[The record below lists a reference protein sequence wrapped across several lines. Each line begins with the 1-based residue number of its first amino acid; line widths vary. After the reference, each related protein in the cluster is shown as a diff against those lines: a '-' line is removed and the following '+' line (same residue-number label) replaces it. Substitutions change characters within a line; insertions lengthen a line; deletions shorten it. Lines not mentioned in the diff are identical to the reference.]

1 MPPTIAIVGRTNVGK
16 STLFNRLTRGRR
28 AITHDLPGVTRD
40 RVAADARR
48 PGGGRVVIVDTGGF
62 EPDPEAPI
70 PAMIRRQALVA
81 VEAADAVVL
90 VVDGSEGLVP
100 GDQELAEQVR
110 RLDRPTVVAVNKTDR
125 RDAELGASEFA
136 ALGLPMVSVSA
147 EHGRGIEALWEV
159 LDPLL
164 PPEEEEEDEP
174 ETAPEL
180 AVAIVG
186 RPNAG
191 KSSILNWLFGEERV
205 LVSEVPGTT
214 RDAVDT
220 LLEFRGRTIRLI
232 DTAGIRRRGKT
243 ERGPEVLSVV
253 MARKAIERAHV
264 CVLVI
269 DALEGITAQDAHVAG
284 YVVDAGRA
292 VVAVVNKADLI
303 ANDSRATRREIAE
316 KVTDQ
321 LRFIK
326 GTPVVFTSA
335 VTGEGL
341 NGLLPEVLTVG
352 DAMALRMGTGELNRV
367 LRAAWDRN
375 PPPAGKK
382 AHRLYYATQVG
393 SRPPRIAVFAS
404 TTELHFS
411 YVRFLENAVREA
423 FPLEGVPIRFIM
435 KEKRGRRG

>member
-1 MPPTIAIVGRTNVGK
+1 MPPTVAIVGRTNVGK

-62 EPDPEAPI
+62 EPDPEAAI

-90 VVDGSEGLVP
+90 VVDGAAGLVP
-100 GDQELAEQVR
+100 GDEDLAEQVR
-110 RLDRPTVVAVNKTDR
+110 RLDRPAILAVNKTDR
-125 RDAELGASEFA
+125 RDAELGAVEFA
-136 ALGLPMVSVSA
+136 ALGFPMVGLSA
-147 EHGRGIEALWEV
+147 EHGRGIEALWEL

-164 PPEEEEEDEP
+164 PPSEEEEEQ
-174 ETAPEL
+174 ETVREL
-180 AVAIVG
+180 GVAIVG

-191 KSSILNWLFGEERV
+191 KSSILNRLFGEERV

-220 LLEFRGRTIRLI
+220 LLDYDGHRIRLI

-264 CVLVI
+264 CILVI
-269 DALEGITAQDAHVAG
+269 DAAEGITAQDAHVAG

-303 ANDSRATRREIAE
+303 PKDGPAARRAIAE
-316 KVTDQ
+316 KVTQQ
-321 LRFIK
+321 LKFIK

-335 VTGEGL
+335 LTGEGL
-341 NGLLPEVLTVG
+341 DRILPQVLTVG

-375 PPPAGKK
+375 PPPAGKRP
-382 AHRLYYATQVG
+382 HRLYYATQIG

-411 YVRFLENAVREA
+411 YLRFLENAVREA
-423 FPLEGVPIRFIM
+423 FPLEGVPVRFIM

>member
-1 MPPTIAIVGRTNVGK
+1 MPPTVAIVGRTNVGK

-48 PGGGRVVIVDTGGF
+48 PDGGRVVIVDTGGF

-90 VVDGSEGLVP
+90 VVDGAEGLVP
-100 GDQELAEQVR
+100 GDQDLAEQVR
-110 RLDRPTVVAVNKTDR
+110 RLDRPTIVAVNKTDR
-125 RDAELGASEFA
+125 RDAELGAGEFT
-136 ALGLPMVSVSA
+136 ALGFPMVSLSS
-147 EHGRGIEALWEV
+147 EHGRGIEALWEL

-164 PPEEEEEDEP
+164 PPSEEEDEA
-174 ETAPEL
+174 APEL

-191 KSSILNWLFGEERV
+191 KSSILNRLFGEERV

-220 LLEFRGRTIRLI
+220 LIEVGGRTIRLI

-264 CVLVI
+264 CILVV
-269 DALEGITAQDAHVAG
+269 DATEGITAQDAHVAG
-284 YVVDAGRA
+284 YVVEAGRA

-303 ANDSRATRREIAE
+303 PDDGPAARREIAE
-316 KVTDQ
+316 KVSRQ
-321 LRFIK
+321 LKFIK
-326 GTPVVFTSA
+326 GTPVMFTSA

-341 NGLLPEVLTVG
+341 RELLPRVLRAG
-352 DAMALRMGTGELNRV
+352 DTMALRMGTGELNRV

-375 PPPAGKK
+375 PPPAGKRP
-382 AHRLYYATQVG
+382 HRLYYATQIG
-393 SRPPRIAVFAS
+393 SRPPRIALFTS
-404 TTELHFS
+404 TTQLHFS